1 MNIMKA
7 LETYDLGRDANGTVR
22 FFSIDREGNVRKM
35 VRLKNL
41 ILYGG
46 ADVLA
51 KLLSGASGFH
61 ISTMYME
68 FVNLAA
74 PGDPVTIP
82 TFDRSGGLDYY
93 NGLSASGDLDFLRI
107 PLQIANTLSSSDDD
121 LYAYNKV
128 TFVGV
133 SEGTQGFHGK
143 TFGPAANSAVY
154 GAALVASPDQTD
166 QSQDLVF
173 SRVYAGGV
181 SGWTEAVEKE
191 AGTQIAVTWTIRF
204 N

>member
-1 MNIMKA
+1 MNVMKM
-7 LETYDLGRDANGTVR
+7 LETYDLRHEAAGSVR
-22 FFSIDREGNVRKM
+22 FFSFDKNGRIVKM

-41 ILYGG
+41 ILYNG
-46 ADVLA
+46 ADILA
-51 KLLSGASGFH
+51 KLISGASGYH

-74 PGDPVTIP
+74 PGDPVVIP
-82 TFDRSGGLDYY
+82 TFDRSGGTDYY
-93 NGLSASGDLDFLRI
+93 DSLSASADADFLRV
-107 PLQIANTLSSSDDD
+107 PLQIAATLSSSDEDV
-121 LYAYNKV
+121 YAHNKV
-128 TFVGV
+128 TLMGV

-143 TFGPAANSAVY
+143 TFGSSANSVVR
-154 GAALVASPDQTD
+154 GAALVAAPDQTD
-166 QSQDLVF
+166 QSRDLVF

-181 SGWTEAVEKE
+181 SGWAEAIEKE